1 MSTRYKRTNWV
12 RRLEDFSSGCSS
24 GFGLGQCLIAGIL
37 AIFSGISRL
46 LPVTRWLSVI
56 LSPDV
61 PVVSTTGASSL
72 KSPASI
78 WRGVVFVASVVGLMA
93 MGRGAWAFSCSD
105 VTEIPKTECEA
116 LVALYDSTDG
126 DNWKYNTAWKVTNTP
141 CSWYG
146 VTCSD
151 GNITQLVLSI
161 NQLSGTIPSEL
172 GNLLNLTELT
182 LYRNRLSG
190 TIPPELG
197 KLVNLTKLALYRNIL
212 SGTIPSEL
220 GNLVNLTE
228 LTLYKNQLSGTIPST
243 LGNLTNL
250 TEITLYQNK
259 LSGTIP
265 STLGNLTNLTEI
277 TLHQNKLSGTIPSD
291 LGNLITLQRLSLSEN
306 QLSGTIP
313 TELGNLTN
321 LQELHLYV
329 NQLTGTI
336 PPELGNLINLQEL
349 SLGYNQLTGNIPP
362 ELGDLINL
370 QELHLGGN
378 QLNGNI
384 PPKLDNLINLQ
395 RLSLSSNQLGGP
407 IPTELGNLTNL
418 QGLYLNENQL
428 NGTIPSELGNLNL
441 QWLDLTDNQLSGP
454 IPAELGNLTN
464 LQWLNLTDNQLSG
477 SLPLSLMNLNKLISF
492 SFEKT
497 ELCEPVD
504 TNFQTWLAGV
514 VSFSTG
520 VKCGEECT
528 NTILNVSTGGSD
540 TNGNGSE
547 SAPFATIQ
555 HAINTAKNCNIVL
568 VQPGTYVE
576 NIKFNAKNITVKSTD
591 GAEKTVIDGNKSG
604 SVVVFKDYNYRDTTN
619 KLNGFTL
626 TNGQADEGG
635 GIYCRNSSPIIENV
649 IISNNSASHNGGGIQ
664 IRAGCDM
671 SVINTTILGN
681 QAPNGGGIYS
691 ISSSPTLETVTINGN
706 STTYGME
713 GGGGIHHDN
722 YGFMKLTNVTISD
735 NSSNERGGG
744 LAVFGAMSLTN
755 VTISNNSS
763 DMSGGGIYK
772 SNASEF
778 TLKNVLVTDN
788 SATDSGGG
796 IAFSGSNNVNLM
808 NITMSGN
815 KATKGGGM
823 YFSHSENLNLV
834 NSILWNNSPQ
844 EIYFTDWEEPNI
856 NLSIAYSNVEGGQ
869 SGIVTNNN
877 KGTVIWLDGNIDV
890 DPLFENG
897 YHLSDNSHL
906 INAGTSENAPN
917 TDIEGN
923 PRDSKPDI
931 GAYENA
937 SSQLKLSIEPS
948 ALQVCNGDSFDVI
961 FQTMIEELQSVDTV
975 AINLGFDPATLK
987 FNSLT
992 NSGVLDFEMTNK
1004 HDNGS
1009 IEFTAGVWDNPVPT
1023 QTFDMFTVN
1032 FTAQQATETTLT
1044 YDTSKSSLTSEGES
1058 ILYFVENGQLT
1069 VSNCFGY
1076 QVDLQ
1081 RKNPKPDNSWE
1092 TALEISIGSQ
1102 TNATKYND
1110 TSDQNGQG
1118 NIAVESTLGNQDYI
1132 CVKNAHTLANK
1143 IEAPI
1148 DINNIVDFGTLLEGD
1163 SNGDNVLSVNDF
1175 SQVFQSKGKCTD
1187 DTGFNANADFNVD
1200 GCVTMDDAK
1209 FLKESPI
1216 GNLGKTSAC
1225 TWNSSL
1231 SMLRR
1236 GTRDGK
1242 SAVTLGTTTIPTG
1255 LTVGDTFDYVIKVQ
1269 AGTQLVDTTGA
1280 YLNFDPKLLKVN
1292 TILQGE
1298 TFDFVLQSSFDNEL
1312 GNIDFAAGVWDH
1324 EIPKGTFTLVTINFT
1339 VLSVGGEETLSFN
1352 TTGNRVTTTVSGGS
1366 SVTAQDESGE
1376 PVIEEIEEPVI
1387 EEPTGNYT
1395 ASGII
1400 RDKEGNPIAGVN
1412 VQVGDKTAVTNDK
1425 GEWEITGLQEGDDY
1439 TATASKDGYTFAPI
1453 EFALGNDE
1461 FTQTVVMKPLSAL
1474 NVKVIAEPSAPK
1486 QGENITFIATVTNGG
1501 SETATGVALTNV
1513 LSNGISLVSIE
1524 ALDGGEC
1531 DTSTVTCTLPDLTTG
1546 ATAKVKL
1553 AVNNSDANK
1562 VANEATVTSNEYPAD
1577 VHKKSVNITP
1587 HLSVSVN
1594 CAPKTV
1600 EPKGGLHCTAEVVL
1614 SSLAPSAATGINLVM
1629 TLPNGVELQSL
1640 NTDYGMCD
1648 TSEQPILTCSLT
1660 DLSVDSPDDIS
1671 RVAVSFDSVLQDPGL
1686 LALTH
1691 AAKVTANE
1699 YPAHTTRART
1709 KVFIP
1714 PEYQV
1719 DLAIVIDV
1727 TGSMQQEMNST
1738 KNAVNKFIADL
1749 EPSQVP
1755 LTALVVFRD
1764 EVTVKAV
1771 TTDLSLVETAINKMK
1786 ASGGGTCPEASV
1798 EALDVA
1804 ITHVKEGGT
1813 IFFVTDASPYE
1824 DADVAGIVER
1834 MKTKGIIFNAI
1845 VTGDCSNKESWN
1857 VLP

>member
-12 RRLEDFSSGCSS
+12 RRLEDFSSGSSS
-24 GFGLGQCLIAGIL
+24 GFALGRGLMAGLL
-37 AIFSGISRL
+37 AMF
-46 LPVTRWLSVI
+46 T
-56 LSPDV
+56 V

-78 WRGVVFVASVVGLMA
+78 WRGVVFIALLVGLMA
-93 MGRGAWAFSCSD
+93 MGRGAWAFSCTD
-105 VTEIPKTECEA
+105 VTEIPKTECEV
-116 LVALYDSTDG
+116 LVDLYNSTDG
-126 DNWKYNTAWKVTNTP
+126 ANWTNNSGWNETNTP

-146 VTCSD
+146 VECSD
-151 GNITQLVLSI
+151 GHVTTIKLGMYRNGNNLNGSLPESLGNLSHLVWLCLETNKLSGSI
-161 NQLSGTIPSEL
+161 PDSLSNLSGLMHLDLDRNQLSGSIPEWL
-172 GNLLNLTELT
+172 GNLSNFYVIQLT
-182 LYRNRLSG
+182 S
-190 TIPPELG
+190 
-197 KLVNLTKLALYRNIL
+197 
-212 SGTIPSEL
+212 
-220 GNLVNLTE
+220 
-228 LTLYKNQLSGTIPST
+228 NQLSGSIPES
-243 LGNLTNL
+243 LGNLSSYL
-250 TEITLYQNK
+250 EFLE
-259 LSGTIP
+259 
-265 STLGNLTNLTEI
+265 LGN
-277 TLHQNKLSGTIPSD
+277 
-291 LGNLITLQRLSLSEN
+291 N
-306 QLSGTIP
+306 QLSGSIP
-313 TELGNLTN
+313 ESLGNL
-321 LQELHLYV
+321 
-329 NQLTGTI
+329 
-336 PPELGNLINLQEL
+336 
-349 SLGYNQLTGNIPP
+349 S
-362 ELGDLINL
+362 DLRR
-370 QELHLGGN
+370 LHLGGN
-378 QLNGNI
+378 QLSGSI
-384 PPKLDNLINLQ
+384 PE
-395 RLSLSSNQLGGP
+395 S
-407 IPTELGNLTNL
+407 LGNL
-418 QGLYLNENQL
+418 
-428 NGTIPSELGNLNL
+428 SRL
-441 QWLDLTDNQLSGP
+441 QWLYLYNN
-454 IPAELGNLTN
+454 ELCG
-464 LQWLNLTDNQLSG
+464 DI
-477 SLPLSLMNLNKLISF
+477 PLSLMN
-492 SFEKT
+492 
-497 ELCEPVD
+497 
-504 TNFQTWLAGV
+504 TWLNWK
-514 VSFSTG
+514 TG
-520 VKCGEECT
+520 
-528 NTILNVSTGGSD
+528 IL
-540 TNGNGSE
+540 
-547 SAPFATIQ
+547 F
-555 HAINTAKNCNIVL
+555 
-568 VQPGTYVE
+568 
-576 NIKFNAKNITVKSTD
+576 
-591 GAEKTVIDGNKSG
+591 
-604 SVVVFKDYNYRDTTN
+604 
-619 KLNGFTL
+619 
-626 TNGQADEGG
+626 
-635 GIYCRNSSPIIENV
+635 
-649 IISNNSASHNGGGIQ
+649 
-664 IRAGCDM
+664 
-671 SVINTTILGN
+671 
-681 QAPNGGGIYS
+681 
-691 ISSSPTLETVTINGN
+691 
-706 STTYGME
+706 
-713 GGGGIHHDN
+713 
-722 YGFMKLTNVTISD
+722 
-735 NSSNERGGG
+735 
-744 LAVFGAMSLTN
+744 
-755 VTISNNSS
+755 
-763 DMSGGGIYK
+763 
-772 SNASEF
+772 
-778 TLKNVLVTDN
+778 LKNNHLNTP
-788 SATDSGGG
+788 
-796 IAFSGSNNVNLM
+796 SNPDMIDWLNDLNYVNLEDQ
-808 NITMSGN
+808 TPCTAP
-815 KATKGGGM
+815 KLATT
-823 YFSHSENLNLV
+823 SPS
-834 NSILWNNSPQ
+834 SI
-844 EIYFTDWEEPNI
+844 
-856 NLSIAYSNVEGGQ
+856 
-869 SGIVTNNN
+869 
-877 KGTVIWLDGNIDV
+877 
-890 DPLFENG
+890 
-897 YHLSDNSHL
+897 
-906 INAGTSENAPN
+906 
-917 TDIEGN
+917 
-923 PRDSKPDI
+923 
-931 GAYENA
+931 
-937 SSQLKLSIEPS
+937 
-948 ALQVCNGDSFDVI
+948 CNGDSFDVT
-961 FQTMIEELQSVDTV
+961 FQTVKTDSQPVDTV
-975 AINLGFDPATLK
+975 TINLSFDPATLK

-1009 IEFTAGVWDNPVPT
+1009 IEFTAGVWDNPVQT

-1032 FTAQQATETTLT
+1032 FTALQATETTLA
-1044 YDTSKSSLTSEGES
+1044 YDTSQSSLTSEGES
-1058 ILYFVENGQLT
+1058 IPYFAENGQLT

-1292 TILQGE
+1292 TMLQGE